1 MKLGRY
7 LLKFLLI
14 ALVLYFGFYVIG
26 SFREALTVL

>member
-1 MKLGRY
+1 MKWGKY
-7 LLKFLLI
+7 ILKFLLI

>member
-1 MKLGRY
+1 MKWGRY

-14 ALVLYFGFYVIG
+14 ALVLYLGFYVIG

>member
-1 MKLGRY
+1 MNVGKYVLR
-7 LLKFLLI
+7 FLLI